1 MAQIKVEIPP
11 LDCPAVLLPQP
22 KNLMDF
28 FGKLATAAEKAFLSQ
43 VEDLKKE
50 GEKLKKI
57 LDDIRKILSPYDP
70 DFQAISIPEQEFK
83 IMIQRLIEEFHIFVP
98 TKILELINTLFPISL
113 QMTVPLIGIKI
124 DILKIATDREY
135 LKELAKEISGYG
147 ADVQAQIDALIAS
160 RPDLSAEELN
170 KLILD
175 LRNSKI
181 ESLYKLLPSEYK
193 QFGGEFG
200 LDNAELKAKQVMD
213 YIKNEVTK
221 FMNGELFT
229 GFGGLIDKFSTIWN
243 LLGLPDLP
251 IPLTLDIKAL
261 IDAVIEAEKAKF
273 VAELAGIDDL
283 VAQGL
288 LTGQDLIDA
297 RNKAMEKYS
306 KAALDGLGA
315 IKIAGFSVLDL
326 LGGEIDDD
334 VVNLEFQI
342 ARITQK
348 LKEFKESYQTWLLKE
363 WMNKV
368 TAFFDA
374 IGLGAITQ
382 WITFDF
388 CAFLTL
394 IGLPKTIDLSGF
406 GGITEKA
413 NEFTSALDGQ
423 SITPPV

>member
-83 IMIQRLIEEFHIFVP
+83 IIIQRLIEEFHIFIP

-261 IDAVIEAEKAKF
+261 IDAVIEAEK
-273 VAELAGIDDL
+273 L
-283 VAQGL
+283 
-288 LTGQDLIDA
+288 
-297 RNKAMEKYS
+297 
-306 KAALDGLGA
+306 
-315 IKIAGFSVLDL
+315 
-326 LGGEIDDD
+326 
-334 VVNLEFQI
+334 NL
-342 ARITQK
+342 
-348 LKEFKESYQTWLLKE
+348 
-363 WMNKV
+363 
-368 TAFFDA
+368 
-374 IGLGAITQ
+374 
-382 WITFDF
+382 
-388 CAFLTL
+388 
-394 IGLPKTIDLSGF
+394 
-406 GGITEKA
+406 
-413 NEFTSALDGQ
+413 
-423 SITPPV
+423 